1 MEEYKHVTENK
12 VNTKNHIFRALFLF
26 MKLVINVGLFKKAL
40 CGLFVCTQAHIKYG
54 HIIPLNTMLFLFYKN
69 YSSDFHIEI
78 ISHICILIMIFS
90 TRVMNNKIAK
100 YAYCHL

>member
-1 MEEYKHVTENK
+1 MEEYKRAT

-26 MKLVINVGLFKKAL
+26 MKLVINVGLFEKPL
-40 CGLFVCTQAHIKYG
+40 CGLFVCTKTPIKYG
-54 HIIPLNTMLFLFYKN
+54 HIIPPNTALFLFCKN
-69 YSSDFHIEI
+69 FSSRFHIEI
-78 ISHICILIMIFS
+78 LLHVCVLITMFS

>member
-1 MEEYKHVTENK
+1 
-12 VNTKNHIFRALFLF
+12 
-26 MKLVINVGLFKKAL
+26 
-40 CGLFVCTQAHIKYG
+40 
-54 HIIPLNTMLFLFYKN
+54 MLFLFYKN
-69 YSSDFHIEI
+69 FSSDFHIEI

>member
-1 MEEYKHVTENK
+1 
-12 VNTKNHIFRALFLF
+12 
-26 MKLVINVGLFKKAL
+26 MKLVINVGLFKKSL
-40 CGLFVCTQAHIKYG
+40 CGLFVLYQDTFIKYG

>member
-1 MEEYKHVTENK
+1 
-12 VNTKNHIFRALFLF
+12 
-26 MKLVINVGLFKKAL
+26 
-40 CGLFVCTQAHIKYG
+40 
-54 HIIPLNTMLFLFYKN
+54 MLFLFYKN

-78 ISHICILIMIFS
+78 ISNICILIMIFS